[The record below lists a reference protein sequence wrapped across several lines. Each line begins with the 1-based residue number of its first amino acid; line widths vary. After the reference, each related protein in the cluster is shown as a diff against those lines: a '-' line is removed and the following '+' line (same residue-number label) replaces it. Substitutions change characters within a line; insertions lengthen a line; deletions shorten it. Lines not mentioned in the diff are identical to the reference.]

1 MIAHQ
6 RHLFVD
12 NNNIPVSRDLV
23 AVHGIFDRISVQFHR
38 IGNLDFLRIVS
49 LNFLRIN
56 SLNFLGIGSLNLL
69 RTSNLNI
76 LRINNPSFLCSL
88 FLFLFLGKGRRCN
101 RQAE

>member
-12 NNNIPVSRDLV
+12 NNNIPVSRDLI

-38 IGNLDFLRIVS
+38 IGSLDFLRTVS
-49 LNFLRIN
+49 LNFFKIN

-69 RTSNLNI
+69 RTSNLNL
-76 LRINNPSFLCSL
+76 LRINNPSFLRSL
-88 FLFLFLGKGRRCN
+88 FLFLFLCKGRRYN
-101 RQAE
+101 WKAK